1 MICPNCRKENDNN
14 SSICIKCNNPLDLT
28 DFIKTKEFK
37 KDSVSKIENIF
48 GKDKENEI
56 NQEIKDFI
64 YLYQE
69 FIDYEKELKSLKSS
83 KIDLNKSHQF
93 KDKYEPHINKLNK
106 FRYINIIKG
115 DSDLKRMFLEL
126 SSIKHSFN
134 DYDKKIADFNIK
146 A

>member
-1 MICPNCRKENDNN
+1 MSKICPNCRKENDNN
-14 SSICIKCNNPLDLT
+14 SSNCIKCNSPLNLT

-48 GKDKENEI
+48 GKGKENEI
-56 NQEIKDFI
+56 NQEIRDFI

-93 KDKYEPHINKLNK
+93 KDKY
-106 FRYINIIKG
+106 
-115 DSDLKRMFLEL
+115 
-126 SSIKHSFN
+126 
-134 DYDKKIADFNIK
+134 
-146 A
+146 